1 MESKYTELLAETSLK
16 KYSDIVPY
24 CLKLEVKI
32 SDLNTMLESAKQ
44 KIAELEKKLEAKNR
58 RTTKKDYE

>member
-1 MESKYTELLAETSLK
+1 MESNYTELLAETSLK